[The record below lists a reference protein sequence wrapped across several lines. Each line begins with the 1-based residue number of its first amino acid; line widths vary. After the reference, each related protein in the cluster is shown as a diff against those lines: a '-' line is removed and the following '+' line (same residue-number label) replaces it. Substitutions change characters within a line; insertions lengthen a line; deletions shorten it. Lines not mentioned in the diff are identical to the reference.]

1 MPDNLPPVPSALT
14 GELGRYL
21 DLIRLRLNTT
31 PTFSFFSGLTPESV
45 ITGVAGN
52 FALNVGTSTSTN
64 SLIFIHLGS
73 PTVPSK
79 VSWARLSTIT
89 LG

>member
-21 DLIRLRLNTT
+21 DLIRSRLNTT
-31 PTFSFFSGLTPESV
+31 PTFSFFSGLTPESSM
-45 ITGVAGN
+45 TGIAGN

-64 SLIFIHLGS
+64 SLLFVKLGS
-73 PTVPSK
+73 PTTPSK
-79 VSWARLSTIT
+79 VSWARLSTFT